1 MAHKNLNDRILKSLK
16 PASAGKVDDYWDKGF
31 PGFGVRVSEK
41 GRKTFVLMARYPGS
55 TNPTRRA
62 LGVYDAISLA
72 DAREKARG
80 WLKLIDKNLDPA
92 QEEERQ
98 RLVEDKKRKNTFAAV
113 AEDFIAE
120 KLPSERS
127 RREAERDIRRIFVAA
142 WGGRPIIDITD
153 LDVLAIIREKK
164 KTAPVRAKSLLLLLK
179 RFFTWAIDQRVYQL
193 HSSPC
198 DRIKPKSIYE
208 SVPRQRELADAELA
222 ALWRAIDGMQYP
234 YGPVYRLLLLA
245 GLRLNEVADAQW
257 SEFDS
262 AVVKAL
268 RQRKADEPIN
278 WASVSNR
285 QLKWTIPKE
294 RMKGRNN
301 RARAHAVPLTAEILE
316 VLETLPMFERGN
328 YVFST
333 SAGASP
339 AYVGNNIKKALDGL
353 MLAALQEQ
361 AKADGEEPGKVRLQH
376 WTNHD
381 LRRVIR
387 SGMSRL
393 RVPDAVAESILAHT
407 QGVIAKTYNVDD
419 LFDQKAEALAAW
431 ADHLKTIP
439 PLRPKAVSV
448 RAVYLAI
455 EEAEASRASFAQRL
469 AKARA

>member
-1 MAHKNLNDRILKSLK
+1 MAHKNLNDRVLRSLK
-16 PASAGKVDDYWDKGF
+16 PAAAGKVDDYWDKGF
-31 PGFGVRVSEK
+31 PGFGVRVSER

-62 LGVYDAISLA
+62 LGVYDALSLA

-80 WLKLIDKNLDPA
+80 WLKLIDKNIDPA
-92 QEEERQ
+92 EEEKRQ
-98 RLVEDKKRKNTFAAV
+98 RLVEDKKRRNTFAAV

-127 RREAERDIRRIFVAA
+127 SREAERDIRRVFVAA
-142 WGGRPIIDITD
+142 WGGRPITDITD
-153 LDVLAIIREKK
+153 LDVLAIIKEKK

-198 DRIKPKSIYE
+198 DRIKPKSIHE
-208 SVPRQRELADAELA
+208 GAPRQRELTDAELA
-222 ALWRAIDGMQYP
+222 ALWHAIDGMQYP

-245 GLRLNEVADAQW
+245 GLRLNEAADASW
-257 SEFDS
+257 SEFDP
-262 AVVKAL
+262 AVVRAL
-268 RQRKADEPIN
+268 RQRKADEPIK
-278 WASVSNR
+278 WAGVSNR
-285 QLKWTIPKE
+285 QLRWTIPKE
-294 RMKGRNN
+294 RMKGRNS
-301 RARAHAVPLTAEILE
+301 RARAHAVPLTPEILG
-316 VLETLPMFERGN
+316 VLEMLPMFERGD
-328 YVFST
+328 YIFST

-339 AYVGNNIKKALDGL
+339 AYVGNNIKKVLDGL
-353 MLAALQEQ
+353 MLSALQEQ
-361 AKADGEEPGKVRLQH
+361 ARADGEDPGRVRLQH

-393 RVPDAVAESILAHT
+393 RIPDAVAEAVLAHT

-431 ADHLKTIP
+431 AGYLKSIVTP
-439 PLRPKAVSV
+439 SANVVS
-448 RAVYLAI
+448 
-455 EEAEASRASFAQRL
+455 L